1 MIQES
6 IRINYKPF
14 LEAWEC
20 ASAERE
26 MRSAA
31 GPGHTV
37 CARDP
42 NEKAS
47 PRTRRVKAKSITVTE
62 AKPRVQPATASD
74 SDPGLLSKP
83 ETLWECATAELEMR
97 EVCARDPTGLVI
109 PVSSHESATFRA
121 GGGHF

>member
-14 LEAWEC
+14 LEPWEC
-20 ASAERE
+20 ASGERE
-26 MRSAA
+26 MRE
-31 GPGHTV
+31 V

-109 PVSSHESATFRA
+109 PVSSHDSATFRA